1 MKYSTTIYSLLLLSS
16 ILVLL
21 LLSFGKLTRQ
31 IEKDIDISKVK
42 INNLKSSIKI
52 NELEYAAHI
61 NTNYL
66 LKLKSIYL
74 TDYNENE
81 DEEVFNYIDL
91 NDFKKKNI
99 HQVFKASTN

>member
-21 LLSFGKLTRQ
+21 LLFFGKLTRQ
-31 IEKDIDISKVK
+31 IEKDIDISMSK
-42 INNLKSSIKI
+42 INSLKASIKI

-74 TDYNENE
+74 SDNKENEN
-81 DEEVFNYIDL
+81 EEVFNYIDL

-99 HQVFKASTN
+99 HQIFRVSTH